1 LGRKPKVAA
10 EMAKMGCCHNGKR
23 AVLVLEDGSL
33 FYGEGFGALGEAN
46 GELVFNTGM
55 TGYVEALTDPSYA
68 GQILMMTYPLIGN
81 YGVCPEDFES
91 DGVKVEGF
99 VVREVCETPSNWR
112 SEKSLPKLL
121 EEQGVPGIQGVDTR
135 MLTKKL
141 RVHGTMKSALLVY
154 EEGKKPDIQGLI
166 EKTRMQPAITELD
179 VVPKVCVKEPK
190 IIECGCRLDVVLID
204 CGVKLS
210 IIRQLQNYANIIL
223 VPYNTPADEILTY
236 DPDGVLIS
244 NGPGDP
250 QRVKE
255 TVETAR
261 RLAGKVVLYG
271 ICLGHQIISLALG
284 AKTYKLKFGHR
295 GANQPV
301 KDLETGRVFISTQNH
316 GFAVDKGTLEE
327 AGLVLTQINLNDNT
341 VEGFKHRELPIK
353 AVQYHPEAGPGPH
366 DTYFFFEDFA
376 RTMEEYA

>member
-33 FYGEGFGALGEAN
+33 FYGEGFGALGEAH
-46 GELVFNTGM
+46 GELVFNTGI

-141 RVHGTMKSALLVY
+141 RVHGTMKSTLLVY
-154 EEGKKPDIQGLI
+154 EEGGKPDIQGLI

-223 VPYNTPADEILTY
+223 VPYNTPADEILAY

-341 VEGFKHRELPIK
+341 VEGFKHRKLPIK

>member
-1 LGRKPKVAA
+1 
-10 EMAKMGCCHNGKR
+10 MAKMGCCHNGKR

-154 EEGKKPDIQGLI
+154 EEGEKPDIQGLI

>member
-1 LGRKPKVAA
+1 MGRKPKVAA

-33 FYGEGFGALGEAN
+33 FYGEGFGALGEAH
-46 GELVFNTGM
+46 GELVFNTGI

-141 RVHGTMKSALLVY
+141 RVHGTMKSTLLVY
-154 EEGKKPDIQGLI
+154 EEGGKPDIQGLI

-223 VPYNTPADEILTY
+223 VPYNTPADEILAY

-316 GFAVDKGTLEE
+316 GFAVDKGTLEK

>member
-1 LGRKPKVAA
+1 MSSSHK
-10 EMAKMGCCHNGKR
+10 CKR
-23 AVLVLEDGSL
+23 AVLVLEDGS
-33 FYGEGFGALGEAN
+33 FFFGEGFGAVGEAQ

-81 YGVCPEDFES
+81 YGVCREDFES
-91 DGVKVEGF
+91 DGIKVEGF
-99 VVREVCETPSNWR
+99 VVREACTTPSNWR
-112 SEKSLPKLL
+112 SEKSLPEFL
-121 EEQGVPGIQGVDTR
+121 EEYGIPGIQGVDTR

-141 RVHGTMKSALLVY
+141 RVYGTMKSTLVVY
-154 EEGKKPDIQGLI
+154 EGKDEPNIQELI
-166 EKTRMQPAITELD
+166 EKTRTQPAITEID
-179 VVPKVCVKEPK
+179 IVPKVCVKEAK
-190 IIECGCRLDVVLID
+190 RIEAGRSLDVVLID
-204 CGVKLS
+204 CGVKWS
-210 IIRQLQNYANIIL
+210 IIHLLKNFANIIL
-223 VPYNTPADEILTY
+223 VPYNTSAEEILEY

-250 QRVKE
+250 ARVKE
-255 TVETAR
+255 TIETAR
-261 RLAGKVVLYG
+261 KLAGKVVLYG

-301 KDLETGRVFISTQNH
+301 KDFETGRVFISTQNH
-316 GFAVDKGTLEE
+316 GFAVAKETLEK
-327 AGLVLTQINLNDNT
+327 AGLILTQINLNDNT
-341 VEGFKHRELPIK
+341 VEGVKHKELPIK

-376 RTMEEYA
+376 KTMREYA

>member
-154 EEGKKPDIQGLI
+154 EEGEKPDIQGLI

>member
-1 LGRKPKVAA
+1 MGRKPKVAA

-154 EEGKKPDIQGLI
+154 EEGEKPDIQGLI

>member
-1 LGRKPKVAA
+1 
-10 EMAKMGCCHNGKR
+10 MDCCHNDKR

-33 FYGEGFGALGEAN
+33 FYGEGFGALGEAH

-91 DGVKVEGF
+91 DGVKIEGF

-141 RVHGTMKSALLVY
+141 RVYGAMKSTLLVY
-154 EEGKKPDIQGLI
+154 VEGEKPDIQGLI
-166 EKTRMQPAITELD
+166 EKTRMQPSITELD
-179 VVPKVCVKEPK
+179 VVPKVCVKKPK
-190 IIECGCRLDVVLID
+190 IIERGRRLDVVLID

-223 VPYNTPADEILTY
+223 VPYNTSAEEILSY

-255 TVETAR
+255 TIETAR
-261 RLAGKVVLYG
+261 KLAGKVVLYG

-295 GANQPV
+295 GTNQPV

-316 GFAVDKGTLEE
+316 GFAVDKETLKE

-341 VEGFKHRELPIK
+341 VEGFKHGELPIK
-353 AVQYHPEAGPGPH
+353 AVQYHPEAGPGP
-366 DTYFFFEDFA
+366 TTPTSSLKISLEPWRSTRKCRKE
-376 RTMEEYA
+376 RTSTKS